1 MNTLALPLSRIQF
14 RGKNISVIL
23 CIYIAL
29 AGNIKYHQDRE
40 LILSPNL
47 KCDIWTPYKC
57 RITPVAS
64 ISKYEMQ
71 NEKWKLRNTKC
82 TQKNVHPSAAVA
94 GISLLNFKSKL
105 LLLRSSS
112 KGIYLL
118 GDEILILKRKKKML
132 VAWHGS
138 SILIYGNIHCFHFFR
153 NEAICVC
160 SGWGDTSYKFRMRRH
175 QITKKLL
182 FLRSKPY
189 GGKHA
194 GHDAGKSQ

>member
-71 NEKWKLRNTKC
+71 NEKWKPRNTKC
-82 TQKNVHPSAAVA
+82 KMKNES
-94 GISLLNFKSKL
+94 
-105 LLLRSSS
+105 
-112 KGIYLL
+112 Y
-118 GDEILILKRKKKML
+118 EIRNAHKKMSIPPLQLRASHYLTSKVNFCFCDQAPKGFICL
-132 VAWHGS
+132 VMRFWFKKERK
-138 SILIYGNIHCFHFFR
+138 N
-153 NEAICVC
+153 C
-160 SGWGDTSYKFRMRRH
+160 SWPSMAP
-175 QITKKLL
+175 L
-182 FLRSKPY
+182 F
-189 GGKHA
+189 
-194 GHDAGKSQ
+194 